1 MSDRL
6 PQPLAEHL
14 TPTAAE
20 RASATPAP
28 LPLRAAPRGSAQPR
42 GAPIQ
47 HDLPALQ
54 AWMLE
59 AICADAPPATRG
71 VVVDGPRLSADD
83 RLGIYRY
90 AYTARLRECL
100 QDDYPV
106 LAQSLGEARFEV
118 LCRQYVQR
126 YPSSSYSLNG
136 FGRHMPQ
143 LCRDSDLP
151 AGDFYAELATLE
163 LSLLEVIHAPAPA
176 ALDTSVLQQIAPDAW
191 GRARFTPSESL
202 RLLRFEYPVNAH
214 FQACRANG
222 VVLPPPAASPC
233 ATAVY
238 RRGVELWRMDLTQA
252 MTRVLGALVRGEQ
265 LGHALQQ
272 IGVDERDPQA
282 IAEAERSVMVWFQTW
297 VASSFFSAVAID
309 PE

>member
-1 MSDRL
+1 
-6 PQPLAEHL
+6 
-14 TPTAAE
+14 
-20 RASATPAP
+20 
-28 LPLRAAPRGSAQPR
+28 
-42 GAPIQ
+42 
-47 HDLPALQ
+47 
-54 AWMLE
+54 ML
-59 AICADAPPATRG
+59 G
-71 VVVDGPRLSADD
+71 V
-83 RLGIYRY
+83 
-90 AYTARLRECL
+90 
-100 QDDYPV
+100 
-106 LAQSLGEARFEV
+106 
-118 LCRQYVQR
+118 
-126 YPSSSYSLNG
+126 
-136 FGRHMPQ
+136 
-143 LCRDSDLP
+143 
-151 AGDFYAELATLE
+151 
-163 LSLLEVIHAPAPA
+163 
-176 ALDTSVLQQIAPDAW
+176 
-191 GRARFTPSESL
+191 TPSESL